1 MTKAALSAIRNDL
14 QSHVGQ
20 RVKIRAMKG
29 RKQMLEKEGVLEN
42 TYPNI
47 FVIRVDEPTSVR
59 RLSYSY
65 TDILT
70 DSVELFLESQ
80 EGCKYKP
87 FEQAK

>member
-1 MTKAALSAIRNDL
+1 MTRAALSAIKNDL
-14 QSHVGQ
+14 ELHVGQ
-20 RVKIRAMKG
+20 KVKIRAMKG

-47 FVIRVDEPTSVR
+47 FVIRVEEPTSVR

-70 DSVELFLESQ
+70 DSVELFLESH

-87 FEQAK
+87 FNQAK